1 MISPLQEWWPMG
13 YHPLQTLGHWRKPK
27 SAHWPTA
34 GKTKIHW
41 QKGCLMSLKI
51 DSGLIWRGP
60 YKNSQNDEHL
70 CSCFFLI
77 RPYIQS
83 FVHARIRAF
92 LHSCI
97 LTFLHSYIHAFI
109 HTYVHSFIYIYI
121 YIYIYLCFL
130 LRSQS
135 LMVFVQVCGL
145 VGFLGSHAYSH
156 TSHAT
161 YIRNAFG
168 YTWKWDILS
177 NGHFNGDNDG

>member
-70 CSCFFLI
+70 CSCFFSHTSIHTVI
-77 RPYIQS
+77 RTCTHSCIL
-83 FVHARIRAF
+83 AF
-92 LHSCI
+92 LHSYI
-97 LTFLHSYIHAFI
+97 LTFLHSCI
-109 HTYVHSFIYIYI
+109 HTYICAFIRIH
-121 YIYIYLCFL
+121 IYIYLFVFSFKKPKSHGVCAGVWSCWFL
-130 LRSQS
+130 R
-135 LMVFVQVCGL
+135 
-145 VGFLGSHAYSH
+145 
-156 TSHAT
+156 
-161 YIRNAFG
+161 
-168 YTWKWDILS
+168 
-177 NGHFNGDNDG
+177 